1 MKQWKKNRNSPLK
14 SKMENSLGHL
24 HRQPYFLFVE
34 LGGLAFK
41 TERFRLR
48 KHISTES
55 ERRSIKSHRN
65 GSLILHR
72 PLSRV

>member
-1 MKQWKKNRNSPLK
+1 
-14 SKMENSLGHL
+14 MENSLGYL

-41 TERFRLR
+41 TETFCFR

-65 GSLILHR
+65 GSLIPHR